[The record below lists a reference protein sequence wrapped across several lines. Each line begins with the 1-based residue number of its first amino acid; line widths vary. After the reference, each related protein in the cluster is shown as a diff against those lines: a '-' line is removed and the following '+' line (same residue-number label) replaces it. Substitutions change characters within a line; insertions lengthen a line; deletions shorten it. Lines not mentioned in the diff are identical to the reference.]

1 MKNVSSRTSSLKMRL
16 MSALTSI
23 MTLLTVAVPSMTTT
37 VSAETANDGVEIVS
51 DEAEKVKLLVGTN
64 SNIAGSTVEETIKNA
79 NATYLLGIASQF
91 GVFLEENFTA
101 HSADV
106 ESRLAVGGGANL
118 SAIIKNN
125 QDDFDIGNGDFHS
138 KVSLGALMNNT
149 GYAEAIVEGG
159 PFVNNNV
166 ISSEEYANAEGES
179 ERLSK
184 TFVIGNGI
192 DLSDKSKNHMLDG
205 SAYDPSHFR
214 KTDALLIDFPSEFAR
229 LRSISAQL
237 AEQETDNT
245 SILFSHGI
253 KSVQYDEYED
263 NIVDGENLDEGQY
276 WNGNM
281 VHFRYNGNQ
290 DTNVVKFQV
299 TEQEWEIIANNCAL
313 ISYEGIPENANVI
326 ISVAGTQVNVP
337 PEYKYTYLNGK
348 QITSGDSPGVSGSE
362 NINPGN
368 NDEDCERI
376 LYNFYDATKLTISQ
390 NFAGNIFA
398 PNADVGNDNS
408 SNQGHLS
415 GALIAKSFEGSL
427 EIGYRPYQGSVSLLG
442 GSLGYFVPVQKFDMD
457 KTGLAGATL
466 ELLETTDAGN
476 VIASTV
482 VSTGNVDYMKVPTKV
497 DFSGNTDYS
506 SDDSKIITTKYTLQ
520 EKSAPSGYK
529 KTDKTYQLAV
539 TETIT
544 DVDSNG
550 VPTAISVSLTVT
562 GEENYNQQFVI
573 DSIKDQYDADGNITD
588 RTILIQDGND
598 DVLFH
603 VLYTAGKASSV
614 TTENDVA
621 VEGIDVTKSGSF
633 TLNDKTYYYDAS
645 NALVM
650 PTIDAMT
657 FENEEVGALV
667 KLEKVD
673 QYQTN
678 LNGAVVEI
686 YAQDGTKI
694 ASNVSLDRQDGNL
707 IEIGKVVD
715 AAYAT
720 KAGTLKPGVYYLIET
735 KAPSSAALVSDK
747 QYFKVNE
754 DGTLT
759 VPYVLPVIQPTSYE
773 ISQIALT
780 NYDESAITV
789 ESIVIYHADGSTS
802 TASISS
808 DGNYDWTKLDLGS
821 ASTSNVTGI
830 EVTASGDG
838 SANITTQDPFYQ
850 NINAL
855 CGTFSA
861 GTTLI
866 GEKPV
871 TEEPTEPVISLK
883 GDNTIQFQNQ
893 VEEEG
898 PVIQISKRDAVGS
911 EEVAGAMLKLTG
923 KDGLDLSNSTGW
935 SFSG

>member
-37 VSAETANDGVEIVS
+37 VSATDLTSLSGKPTTDVELLAGEGNILAEGASNAS
-51 DEAEKVKLLVGTN
+51 DVI
-64 SNIAGSTVEETIKNA
+64 SNADR
-79 NATYLLGIASQF
+79 TYLIGIASQF
-91 GVFLEENFTA
+91 CVFLHDDFTVKNADAEGRVAIGGNFAFENGWNYQIGSGDFATGTPLEKLTNINGQSIYYKNAA
-101 HSADV
+101 HFIMAGDRFKNLNVKSNTTG
-106 ESRLAVGGGANL
+106 EPYKIFAVGQEFDLDKCSYLWDNAYNEDYIFKADL
-118 SAIIKNN
+118 I
-125 QDDFDIGNGDFHS
+125 DFDAEFAKLNATTQKLEKQKVNGTAEWDGNTLNLTCNDS
-138 KVSLGALMNNT
+138 SAKVVYFNVENWNEAVDAINYIDIPEGAFVVVSCDDASISIKGNVNKVQTTINGEIISNQPELGHKS
-149 GYAEAIVEGG
+149 
-159 PFVNNNV
+159 NNNV
-166 ISSEEYANAEGES
+166 NS
-179 ERLSK
+179 
-184 TFVIGNGI
+184 
-192 DLSDKSKNHMLDG
+192 
-205 SAYDPSHFR
+205 
-214 KTDALLIDFPSEFAR
+214 
-229 LRSISAQL
+229 
-237 AEQETDNT
+237 
-245 SILFSHGI
+245 
-253 KSVQYDEYED
+253 
-263 NIVDGENLDEGQY
+263 
-276 WNGNM
+276 
-281 VHFRYNGNQ
+281 
-290 DTNVVKFQV
+290 
-299 TEQEWEIIANNCAL
+299 
-313 ISYEGIPENANVI
+313 
-326 ISVAGTQVNVP
+326 
-337 PEYKYTYLNGK
+337 
-348 QITSGDSPGVSGSE
+348 
-362 NINPGN
+362 
-368 NDEDCERI
+368 ERI
-376 LYNFYDATKLTISQ
+376 LYNFPNASTVYIDANFNGTIL
-390 NFAGNIFA
+390 A
-398 PNADVGNDNS
+398 PNADAS
-408 SNQGHLS
+408 SDDACNGHLS
-415 GALIAKSFEGSL
+415 GALIAKSFTGGL
-427 EIGYRPYQGSVSLLG
+427 EFGYRPYQGSIDMIKA
-442 GSLGYFVPVQKFDMD
+442 SLGYPVPVQKFDMD
-457 KTGLAGATL
+457 QSGLAGATF
-466 ELLETTDAGN
+466 ELVDSATNNSVSGLK
-476 VIASTV
+476 
-482 VSTGNVDYMKVPTKV
+482 STGNIDYLDVPTKI
-497 DFSGNTDYS
+497 DFSGDTDYTEES
-506 SDDSKIITTKYTLQ
+506 SRVISSTYTLK

-614 TTENDVA
+614 TTGNDAA

-720 KAGTLKPGVYYLIET
+720 KAGTLKPGVYYLVET
-735 KAPSSAALVSDK
+735 EAPSGATLVSDK

-808 DGNYDWTKLDLGS
+808 GGNYDWTQLDLGS
-821 ASTSNVTGI
+821 ASTSDVTGI

-838 SANITTQDPFYQ
+838 SANITTQDRSWQ

-871 TEEPTEPVISLK
+871 TEEPTEPVISLNS
-883 GDNTIQFQNQ
+883 DNTIQFQNY

-923 KDGLDLSNSTGW
+923 KDGLDLSDVVISGGATVPAGPSQDKSTIIW
-935 SFSG
+935 ESGETPAALKNLPDGEPIPWKKQLHQMAIHW